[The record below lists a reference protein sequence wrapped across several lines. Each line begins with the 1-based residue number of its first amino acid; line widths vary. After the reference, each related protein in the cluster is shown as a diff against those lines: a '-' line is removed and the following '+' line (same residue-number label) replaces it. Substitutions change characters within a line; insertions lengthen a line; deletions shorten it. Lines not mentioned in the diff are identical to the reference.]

1 MSGKAIAP
9 MIIEFKADRPF
20 LFIIRD
26 IKTNTILFMGRFVEP

>member
-1 MSGKAIAP
+1 